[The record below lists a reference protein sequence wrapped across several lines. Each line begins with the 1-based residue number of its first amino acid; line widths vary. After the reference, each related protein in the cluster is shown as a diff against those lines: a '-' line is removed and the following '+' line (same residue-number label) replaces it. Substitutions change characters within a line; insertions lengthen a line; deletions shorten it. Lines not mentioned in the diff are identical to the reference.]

1 MCLLETLFWGE
12 FGIRRELFLS
22 MILVHR
28 CTQGASRAVYWKGGS
43 FAFYFLFKVMRGG
56 DVPCSSSLFLDTTEN
71 SGNET
76 GEAFNHTTTGQR
88 LQVQCYLSTVSANK
102 TCIFL
107 CMCISHLI
115 PTVPY
120 KRRITTP
127 DPYLPQRPVS

>member
-1 MCLLETLFWGE
+1 
-12 FGIRRELFLS
+12 

-28 CTQGASRAVYWKGGS
+28 CTQGTSRAVYWKGGS

-56 DVPCSSSLFLDTTEN
+56 DVPWSSRLFLDTTRTLGMKQERPL
-71 SGNET
+71 T
-76 GEAFNHTTTGQR
+76 HTTTGQR
-88 LQVQCYLSTVSANK
+88 LHVQSYLSTVSANK

-107 CMCISHLI
+107 CMCISRLI

-127 DPYLPQRPVS
+127 DPYLHRGLCRKNNFL